1 MNQAQA
7 RHVADQSRAR
17 LLGHHSSPAQEVAQ
31 ERARSVD
38 LHERQREAAFVKAF
52 RWRLTVVQRTLLTL
66 LVATMS
72 LYQVREIAFLA
83 LRVFGEATGQ
93 RLIGLWIAFCNH
105 VPAASNPGGTT
116 FELEVALGRLLGKR
130 LVTFTGE
137 NRAFPC
143 EVDGFK
149 VRDLEDAVLRASGDP
164 NFDRRVL
171 DLVDRAR
178 DVWRETGQADLAFD
192 SLRRALESAMS
203 SDTNGDE
210 PFTPVAHLMPCP
222 ACAVDERQRRHCLCK
237 GTGQQPASSIPV
249 TVHEA
254 APAGLDGGSVASG
267 GTHSRPAAQPSN
279 PSAPSMGAPMGA
291 GPARARLLAA
301 VASLLAE
308 VYPQGDSW
316 PHVGEEL
323 ERLPSMSPLRELR
336 QAYEAY
342 ERSADPPPDDQ
353 ALVPRWHYQ
362 VLENAARELIGAR
375 DTLTALVAMQR
386 LRDVVNVVERN
397 EQMHAQMGGA

>member
-17 LLGHHSSPAQEVAQ
+17 LLGHHTSTAQEVAQ
-31 ERARSVD
+31 QYKRDAEPGEIQRHNEFLKGFRSY
-38 LHERQREAAFVKAF
+38 
-52 RWRLTVVQRTLLTL
+52 LTLVQRTLLTL

-72 LYQVREIAFLA
+72 LHQVRALA
-83 LRVFGEATGQ
+83 LLVMRTWGNTAGRRFLGWWLAYCD
-93 RLIGLWIAFCNH
+93 L

-116 FELEVALGRLLGKR
+116 FELEVALGRLFGKR

-137 NRAFPC
+137 NRVFPG

-203 SDTNGDE
+203 NDAGGDE

-222 ACAVDERQRRHCLCK
+222 ACAFDERQRRHCLCK

-279 PSAPSMGAPMGA
+279 PSAPLMGAPPGA

-301 VASLLAE
+301 IASLLAE

-386 LRDVVNVVERN
+386 LRDVVVKSRN
-397 EQMHAQMGGA
+397 EQLTPPHTEGV